1 MMPLKCSL
9 RGAKGFSLTLPVWLL
24 VASAQALGA
33 QSAPLAPVETKS
45 EATSATETRR
55 EPPRVLPARIET
67 PNNTPG
73 RVTVSP
79 VGAFSE
85 LVISGQS
92 PNGVASVEGQTLIF
106 TPKADYAG
114 TTYFTYRAIG
124 PGGASLTG
132 TVTVKVA
139 EVEGLV
145 EIRQLETRLSP
156 NKQVALTLQNDGNL
170 VLKRG
175 ADVLWTSQTW
185 NTPANVLRLA
195 PNGDLELRYKGKT
208 YWKAATAGRAG
219 TDIKVTDKGAFVVV
233 NKSGKVVWSSARP

>member
-1 MMPLKCSL
+1 MMSLKQ
-9 RGAKGFSLTLPVWLL
+9 RQRAAWGGSLTLPICLL
-24 VASAQALGA
+24 LTTGQASGA
-33 QSAPLAPVETKS
+33 SVLEETKS
-45 EATSATETRR
+45 EVPAATDKRPA
-55 EPPRVLPARIET
+55 PPLVFPVRIET
-67 PNNTPG
+67 ANNTPG
-73 RVTVSP
+73 RVLVTPS
-79 VGAFSE
+79 GAFSQ
-85 LVISGQS
+85 LIISGQS

-124 PGGASLTG
+124 PGGTSLAG
-132 TVTVKVA
+132 TVTVIVA
-139 EVEGLV
+139 EVKGLI

-175 ADVLWTSQTW
+175 VDVLWTSQTW

-208 YWKAATAGRAG
+208 FWKAGTAGRG
-219 TDIKVTDKGAFVVV
+219 GEDIRVTDKGAFVVV
-233 NKSGKVVWSSARP
+233 NKAGKVVWSSARP